1 MDAWSDEGRVYL
13 LDNEPGPV
21 LGLGLREEN
30 NTATERAEL
39 DGKMVQIDAVSSLLE
54 RSRFEAA
61 TALHA
66 CQIELEVADASSYA
80 DAPVWVVLKAPP
92 ELVFT
97 LGNLDRDV
105 SWYVREAI
113 SEALPN
119 GYQASEFY
127 VQALLNTTPYGNE
140 GLAAA

>member
-21 LGLGLREEN
+21 LGLRQEDEV
-30 NTATERAEL
+30 APERAEL
-39 DGKMVQIDAVSSLLE
+39 DGRMVQIDAVSSLLE
-54 RSRFEAA
+54 RGRFEAA

-66 CQIELEVADASSYA
+66 CRIELEVADAASY
-80 DAPVWVVLKAPP
+80 DDVPVWVVLKAPT
-92 ELVFT
+92 ELVYT
-97 LGNLDRDV
+97 LGNLDREV
-105 SWYVREAI
+105 AWFVREAI

-127 VQALLNTTPYGNE
+127 VQTLLNTTPYGNE

>member
-1 MDAWSDEGRVYL
+1 
-13 LDNEPGPV
+13 
-21 LGLGLREEN
+21 
-30 NTATERAEL
+30 
-39 DGKMVQIDAVSSLLE
+39 MVRIYAVSSLLE
-54 RSRFEAA
+54 RGRFEAA

-66 CQIELEVADASSYA
+66 CQIELEVAADSYSET
-80 DAPVWVVLKAPP
+80 PVWVVLKAPA

-105 SWYVREAI
+105 ALFVREAI
-113 SEALPN
+113 SEALPT

-127 VQALLNTTPYGNE
+127 VQALLNPTPYREE

>member
-1 MDAWSDEGRVYL
+1 MDAWSDEGRVFF
-13 LDNEPGPV
+13 LDEAGPALGV
-21 LGLGLREEN
+21 LPEN
-30 NTATERAEL
+30 DAAPERGKL
-39 DGKMVQIDAVSSLLE
+39 DGKMVLIDAISILLE

-66 CQIELEVADASSYA
+66 CRIELQVGAAPSYA
-80 DAPVWVVLKAPP
+80 EAPVWVVMKAPA

-105 SWYVREAI
+105 AWFVREAI
-113 SEALPN
+113 SEALPS
-119 GYQASEFY
+119 GYQVSEFY
-127 VQALLNTTPYGNE
+127 VQALLNSTPYGDE

>member
-13 LDNEPGPV
+13 LDNEPGPA
-21 LGLGLREEN
+21 LGLTHEN
-30 NTATERAEL
+30 ETARERAEL
-39 DGKMVQIDAVSSLLE
+39 DQRMVLIDAVSMLLE

-66 CQIELEVADASSYA
+66 CEIELQVADAPPYA
-80 DAPVWVVLKAPP
+80 DAPVWVVLKAPA

-105 SWYVREAI
+105 AWFVREAI

-127 VQALLNTTPYGNE
+127 VQALLNPSPYGDE

>member
-1 MDAWSDEGRVYL
+1 MDAWSDEEGKVFF
-13 LDNEPGPV
+13 LDEPGPAV
-21 LGLGLREEN
+21 SLLHEAEPVP
-30 NTATERAEL
+30 ERAEL
-39 DGKMVQIDAVSSLLE
+39 DGRMLLIDAISILLE

-66 CQIELEVADASSYA
+66 CQIELEIGDSSSYA
-80 DAPVWVVLKAPP
+80 EAPVWVILKAPA

-105 SWYVREAI
+105 AWFVREAI
-113 SEALPN
+113 SEALPS

-127 VQALLNTTPYGNE
+127 VQALLNPTPYGHE

>member
-13 LDNEPGPV
+13 LDNEPGPA
-21 LGLGLREEN
+21 LGLLHEDE
-30 NTATERAEL
+30 TAPQRAEL
-39 DGKMVQIDAVSSLLE
+39 DERMVRIDAVSSLLE
-54 RSRFEAA
+54 RGRFEAA

-66 CQIELEVADASSYA
+66 CQIELEVAAAASYSET
-80 DAPVWVVLKAPP
+80 PVWVVLKAPA

-105 SWYVREAI
+105 AWFVREAI
-113 SEALPN
+113 SEALPT

-127 VQALLNTTPYGNE
+127 VQALLNPTPYREE

>member
-66 CQIELEVADASSYA
+66 CQIELEVADTSSYA

-105 SWYVREAI
+105 SWFVREAI
-113 SEALPN
+113 CEALPN

-127 VQALLNTTPYGNE
+127 VQALLNTTPYAGE

>member
-1 MDAWSDEGRVYL
+1 MDAWGDESRVFF
-13 LDNEPGPV
+13 LDEPGSA
-21 LGLGLREEN
+21 LGLLHEDD
-30 NTATERAEL
+30 TAPERAEL
-39 DGKMVQIDAVSSLLE
+39 DGKTVLIDAVSILLE

-66 CQIELEVADASSYA
+66 CQIELEVGAASSYA
-80 DAPVWVVLKAPP
+80 EAPVWVVLKAPA

-105 SWYVREAI
+105 SWFVREAI
-113 SEALPN
+113 SEVLPN

-127 VQALLNTTPYGNE
+127 VQALLNPTPYGDE
-140 GLAAA
+140 GLEAA

>member
-1 MDAWSDEGRVYL
+1 MDAWTDEGRVYL
-13 LDNEPGPV
+13 VNDGPATT
-21 LGLGLREEN
+21 LGLIHEDD
-30 NTATERAEL
+30 TTPQRAEL
-39 DGKMVQIDAVSSLLE
+39 DGKKLLIDAISTLLE

-61 TALHA
+61 TALYA
-66 CQIELEVADASSYA
+66 CQLDLDVADAPPYA
-80 DAPVWVVLKAPP
+80 DAPVWVVLKAPA

-105 SWYVREAI
+105 AWFVREAI
-113 SEALPN
+113 SEALPS

-127 VQALLNTTPYGNE
+127 VQALLNPTTYGDE

>member
-13 LDNEPGPV
+13 LDNEPGPM
-21 LGLGLREEN
+21 LGLPQEDEV
-30 NTATERAEL
+30 APERAEL
-39 DGKMVQIDAVSSLLE
+39 DGRMVQINAVSSLLE

-66 CQIELEVADASSYA
+66 CQIELEVADAASYN
-80 DAPVWVVLKAPP
+80 DVPVWVVLKAPT

-97 LGNLDRDV
+97 LGNFDREV
-105 SWYVREAI
+105 AWFVREAI
-113 SEALPN
+113 SEALPS
-119 GYQASEFY
+119 GYQVSEFY
-127 VQALLNTTPYGNE
+127 VQTLLNTTPYGNE

>member
-13 LDNEPGPV
+13 LDNESGPA
-21 LGLGLREEN
+21 LGLLHKDE
-30 NTATERAEL
+30 AAPQRAEL
-39 DGKMVQIDAVSSLLE
+39 DGRMVLIDAISILLE
-54 RSRFEAA
+54 RSRFVAA

-66 CQIELEVADASSYA
+66 CQIELEVADSPPYA
-80 DAPVWVVLKAPP
+80 DAPVWVVLKAPA
-92 ELVFT
+92 ELAFT

-105 SWYVREAI
+105 AWFVREAI

-127 VQALLNTTPYGNE
+127 VQALLHSTPYGDQ

>member
-13 LDNEPGPV
+13 LDNEPGPA
-21 LGLGLREEN
+21 LGLLHEDE
-30 NTATERAEL
+30 TAPQRAEL
-39 DGKMVQIDAVSSLLE
+39 DERMVRIDAVSSLLE
-54 RSRFEAA
+54 RGRFEAA

-66 CQIELEVADASSYA
+66 CQIELEVAADSYSET
-80 DAPVWVVLKAPP
+80 PVWVVLKAPA

-105 SWYVREAI
+105 AWFVREAI
-113 SEALPN
+113 SEALPT

-127 VQALLNTTPYGNE
+127 VQALLNPTPYREE

>member
-1 MDAWSDEGRVYL
+1 MDAWSDEGKVYF
-13 LDNEPGPV
+13 LDSEPGPA
-21 LGLGLREEN
+21 LGLMQKEEA
-30 NTATERAEL
+30 ATERAVL
-39 DGKMVQIDAVSSLLE
+39 DGHTVQVDAVSILLE

-61 TALHA
+61 TALYS
-66 CQIELEVADASSYA
+66 CRLELEVGAASTYA
-80 DAPVWVVLKAPP
+80 DAPVWVVLKAPS

-105 SWYVREAI
+105 AWFVREAI

-119 GYQASEFY
+119 GYQAEEFY
-127 VQALLNTTPYGNE
+127 VQALLNPTPYGDE

>member
-13 LDNEPGPV
+13 LDNEPGPIR
-21 LGLGLREEN
+21 GLHQEKEV
-30 NTATERAEL
+30 APERVEL
-39 DGKMVQIDAVSSLLE
+39 DGRMLQTNAVSSLLE
-54 RSRFEAA
+54 RGRFEAA

-66 CQIELEVADASSYA
+66 CRIELEVVDSASY
-80 DAPVWVVLKAPP
+80 DDVPVWVGLKAPT

-105 SWYVREAI
+105 AWFVREAI

-127 VQALLNTTPYGNE
+127 VQALLNTTPYGGE

>member
-1 MDAWSDEGRVYL
+1 MDAWTDEGRVYL
-13 LDNEPGPV
+13 LGDAPV
-21 LGLGLREEN
+21 ATLNLVREDD
-30 NTATERAEL
+30 APPERAEL
-39 DGKMVQIDAVSSLLE
+39 DEKKVLVDAISILLE

-61 TALHA
+61 TALYA
-66 CQIELEVADASSYA
+66 CTLDLEVADAPPYA
-80 DAPVWVVLKAPP
+80 DAPVWVVLKAPA

-105 SWYVREAI
+105 AWFVREAI

-127 VQALLNTTPYGNE
+127 VQAFLNPTSYGDE
-140 GLAAA
+140 GRAAA